1 MGADEGAKK
10 PGGGSQRILRAA
22 IEVIAER
29 GFNGAS
35 TSEIARR
42 AEVAEGTIFRHF
54 KTKQLLLNHIIEPFL
69 EHVVAPIAVDEFTR
83 LAGAEYP
90 SFPEFLRTLLRD
102 RMELV
107 RREQAIFRIL
117 VQELPVRPELRPLL
131 EKHLAG
137 RILPVMFAAI
147 ERFQARGEV
156 VVVPPAS
163 IVRMMISTM
172 GGYLITRYLL
182 LPERGWDDEAE
193 LELMVQTLARG
204 LRPAGAGA

>member
-1 MGADEGAKK
+1 MEADGGAKK

-29 GFNGAS
+29 GFKGAS

-54 KTKQLLLNHIIEPFL
+54 KTKQLLLNHIVEPFL
-69 EHVVAPIAVDEFTR
+69 EHVVAPIAVDEFAR
-83 LAGAEYP
+83 LVQAEYP

-107 RREQAIFRIL
+107 RRELAIFRIL

-163 IVRMMISTM
+163 IMRMMISTM
-172 GGYLITRYLL
+172 GGYLITRHLL
-182 LPERGWDDEAE
+182 LPERAWDDEAE

-204 LRPAGAGA
+204 LRPA

>member
-29 GFNGAS
+29 GFKGAS

-69 EHVVAPIAVDEFTR
+69 EHVVAPIAVDEFAR

-182 LPERGWDDEAE
+182 LPERAWDDEAE

-204 LRPAGAGA
+204 LRPA

>member
-1 MGADEGAKK
+1 MGADEEAKK
-10 PGGGSQRILRAA
+10 GVRGAQRILRAA

-29 GFNGAS
+29 GFKGAS

-54 KTKQLLLNHIIEPFL
+54 KTKQLLLNHIVEPFL

-83 LAGAEYP
+83 LAGAEYA
-90 SFPEFLRTLLRD
+90 SFAEFLRTLLRE

-107 RREQAIFRIL
+107 RRELPIFRIL

-131 EKHLAG
+131 ERHLAG
-137 RILPVMFAAI
+137 RVLPVMFAAI

-156 VVVPPAS
+156 VAAPPSS
-163 IVRMMISTM
+163 IVRMMISM
-172 GGYLITRYLL
+172 MAGYLITRHLI
-182 LPERGWDDEAE
+182 LPERPWDDDAE

-204 LRPAGAGA
+204 LRPA

>member
-1 MGADEGAKK
+1 MEADGGAKK

-29 GFNGAS
+29 GFKGAS

-69 EHVVAPIAVDEFTR
+69 EHVVAPIAVDEFAR
-83 LAGAEYP
+83 LVQAEYP
-90 SFPEFLRTLLRD
+90 SFPEFLRTLLRE

-107 RREQAIFRIL
+107 RRELAIFRIL

-156 VVVPPAS
+156 MMVPPAS

-172 GGYLITRYLL
+172 GGYLITRHLL
-182 LPERGWDDEAE
+182 LPERAWDDEAE

-204 LRPAGAGA
+204 LRPA